1 MKRYRFAAETA
12 VEFEVESAF
21 HWYETEEVGLGFEF
35 LHNFAPAINDYCARP
50 SVTELRSGVR
60 RALTK
65 QFPYAVYFPVEGD
78 TVVILTVV
86 HTARDLAEW
95 QHGL

>member
-1 MKRYRFAAETA
+1 VKRYRFAAETA

-50 SVTELRSGVR
+50 SVTRSFAQAFAVHSPNNFR
-60 RALTK
+60 TQSTFPSRATPL
-65 QFPYAVYFPVEGD
+65 
-78 TVVILTVV
+78 
-86 HTARDLAEW
+86 
-95 QHGL
+95 